1 MAYLSGA
8 RPFHI
13 DVPEE
18 VIDDLHDRVART
30 RWPDALVGTGWD
42 LGTDLG
48 YLRQLIGYWH
58 DEFDWRAAEA
68 RLNELAQ
75 VRVEVEG
82 VGIHAVNQ
90 RSSVDDAMPLLVLHG
105 WPDSFFRFHKLIPL
119 LSAPEAHG
127 ANATDAFHVVAPSLP
142 GYGFSD
148 RPSEPGMTP
157 VRIAHLLVR
166 LMTEELGYERFA
178 VHGGDLGSGISEQLG
193 LRWPDALI
201 GIHLTDVPYW
211 HLFSASSED
220 LSDAERQYLEAG
232 QRWAQS
238 EGAYAALQGT
248 KPQSLEYALN
258 DSPAGLAGWIIEKLR
273 SWSDCGGDIESRFTK
288 DELLTNL
295 TIYWVTE
302 TVGSAARLYY
312 ETQHAD
318 FSSDGPSRVE
328 VPTNVAIFPKD
339 LVPAP
344 RAFAERYFNIQ
355 RWTEMPRGGHFAA
368 LEEPE
373 LLAEDIRAS
382 FGPMRSP

>member
-127 ANATDAFHVVAPSLP
+127 ANATDAFHVVARACPGTVSL
-142 GYGFSD
+142 
-148 RPSEPGMTP
+148 
-157 VRIAHLLVR
+157 IAR
-166 LMTEELGYERFA
+166 A
-178 VHGGDLGSGISEQLG
+178 
-193 LRWPDALI
+193 
-201 GIHLTDVPYW
+201 
-211 HLFSASSED
+211 
-220 LSDAERQYLEAG
+220 
-232 QRWAQS
+232 
-238 EGAYAALQGT
+238 
-248 KPQSLEYALN
+248 
-258 DSPAGLAGWIIEKLR
+258 SPA
-273 SWSDCGGDIESRFTK
+273 
-288 DELLTNL
+288 
-295 TIYWVTE
+295 
-302 TVGSAARLYY
+302 
-312 ETQHAD
+312 
-318 FSSDGPSRVE
+318 
-328 VPTNVAIFPKD
+328 
-339 LVPAP
+339 
-344 RAFAERYFNIQ
+344 
-355 RWTEMPRGGHFAA
+355 
-368 LEEPE
+368 
-373 LLAEDIRAS
+373 
-382 FGPMRSP
+382 